1 MKVRS
6 FPASSHCYARNVG
19 ESTAHSLVDRMHRC
33 ATILDDMARL
43 SFYDS
48 LGSRPLH
55 LMNSVGDGSLQRVRR
70 VGRPCYRFTRPGE
83 MPTPPPPWTGPPSR
97 ACKNLPHGSCR
108 HVLARPS
115 VALGQPID
123 LSQHAQAVSAMVR
136 VASRLGLQ
144 RRAWRRGS
152 VCSEGRATCRTAT
165 QPQLLTCRE
174 LDGRTSAA
182 KAFDRLGSRV
192 GNQLHGQ

>member
-70 VGRPCYRFTRPGE
+70 VSVDPATVSPAREKCRPRPH
-83 MPTPPPPWTGPPSR
+83 
-97 ACKNLPHGSCR
+97 HGQAPR
-108 HVLARPS
+108 LARAKTCLTAP
-115 VALGQPID
+115 AEPRFGPTI
-123 LSQHAQAVSAMVR
+123 
-136 VASRLGLQ
+136 
-144 RRAWRRGS
+144 RGA
-152 VCSEGRATCRTAT
+152 RPA
-165 QPQLLTCRE
+165 
-174 LDGRTSAA
+174 D
-182 KAFDRLGSRV
+182 
-192 GNQLHGQ
+192 